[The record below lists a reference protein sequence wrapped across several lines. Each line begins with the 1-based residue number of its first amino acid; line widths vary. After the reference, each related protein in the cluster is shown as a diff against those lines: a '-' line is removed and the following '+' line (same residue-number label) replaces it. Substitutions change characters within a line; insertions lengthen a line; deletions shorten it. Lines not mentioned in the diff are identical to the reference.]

1 MINAKQWATI
11 YNVKWHNELQY
22 TMSYNEQWATIRYN
36 DYNDSLSH
44 CSLSHCNTMTTMT
57 TTL

>member
-1 MINAKQWATI
+1 MQNNELQYTMW
-11 YNVKWHNELQY
+11 NEQNELQY